1 MASRMPTQV
10 SRGLRTLGEH
20 LRAWRLLNDLTQA
33 LVAERAGVSRPTVAA
48 IEAGQSVSTENL
60 VRVLRVL
67 GVLDQVVQATDP
79 LTTDVGRLRADQR
92 LPQRARSP
100 R

>member
-1 MASRMPTQV
+1 MAGRTPAQV
-10 SRGLRTLGEH
+10 SRGLTTLGTH
-20 LRAWRLLNDLTQA
+20 LRAWRLLNNLTQA

-60 VRVLRVL
+60 LRLLRVL
-67 GVLDQVVQATDP
+67 GVLDQVVDATDP
-79 LTTDVGRLRADQR
+79 LSTDVGRLRADQR
-92 LPQRARSP
+92 LPLRARSA

>member
-1 MASRMPTQV
+1 MAGRTPVEV
-10 SRGLRTLGEH
+10 SRSLRTLGEH

-33 LVAERAGVSRPTVAA
+33 LVAERAGVSRPTVQAV
-48 IEAGQSVSTENL
+48 EAGQSVSTENL
-60 VRVLRVL
+60 ARVLRVL
-67 GVLDQVVQATDP
+67 GVLDQVVQAADP